1 MTDHS
6 ILTPGLPDFPFRQE
20 AELITRLY
28 KFITITVPSALAAA
42 IDAHNLVYTLA
53 NLNDHQLAGLGI
65 KRTEIASYAATKAG
79 LLG

>member
-20 AELITRLY
+20 AQLITRIY

-42 IDAHNLVYTLA
+42 IDMHNLVNILV
-53 NLNDHQLAGLGI
+53 NLNDHQLADRGI
-65 KRTEIASYAATKAG
+65 ERTDIASYAATKTG

>member
-20 AELITRLY
+20 AQLITRVL
-28 KFITITVPSALAAA
+28 KFITKTVPSALHAA
-42 IDAHNLVYTLA
+42 IDAHNLVNLLI
-53 NLNDHQLAGLGI
+53 NLNDDQLAEIGI
-65 KRTEIASYAATKAG
+65 ERSDIAAYAATKSG

>member
-20 AELITRLY
+20 AQLITRIY

-42 IDAHNLVYTLA
+42 IDMHNLVNILV
-53 NLNDHQLAGLGI
+53 NLNDHQLADLGI
-65 KRTEIASYAATKAG
+65 ERTDIASYAATKTG

>member
-20 AELITRLY
+20 AQLITRIY
-28 KFITITVPSALAAA
+28 KFIVITVPSALHAA
-42 IDAHNLVYTLA
+42 IDTHNLVNILN
-53 NLNDHQLAGLGI
+53 NLNDHQLAGLGLE
-65 KRTEIASYAATKAG
+65 RSDIAAYAATKSG